1 MKNQLPSTIVLKP
14 SFVCFFKGKKICCST
29 KKSKIR
35 IRKII
40 IVIRNSLARR
50 KKNSTQNVYTAAGG
64 GAGAAAAA
72 AAHDYDFC
80 CLASLL
86 ADGFRFGF
94 VLILEKYDID
104 VTFLL
109 FA

>member
-1 MKNQLPSTIVLKP
+1 M
-14 SFVCFFKGKKICCST
+14 FFFLREENFAVVQR
-29 KKSKIR
+29 KSKIR

-64 GAGAAAAA
+64 GAGAGAAA